1 MYKVLKAETL
11 AAKIHLM
18 VVACTTCGKP
28 LSART
33 IYHCEDL
40 TKREKGSRLP
50 SAITIARPVQLPS
63 YSRRSEH
70 LPLRCPH

>member
-18 VVACTTCGKP
+18 VVHAP
-28 LSART
+28 RVAS
-33 IYHCEDL
+33 HCLPGQFIIVKLD
-40 TKREKGSRLP
+40 EKERGSRLP

>member
-18 VVACTTCGKP
+18 VVHAPRVASHCLPGQFIIAN
-28 LSART
+28 LMRRAR
-33 IYHCEDL
+33 E
-40 TKREKGSRLP
+40 SR
-50 SAITIARPVQLPS
+50 SQSVITIARLVRSLS

-70 LPLRCPH
+70 LRSRCLL